1 MSDRLP
7 LYVGM
12 VRIIQ
17 RYLTTHLGLALSLS
31 SQPARQVPTSSLLR
45 FRAINNSLTSRMQE
59 QVIESQTCSRRRAQW
74 PQTASMRR
82 KSRWHKTHNRGTLH
96 FRNWPDSEMA
106 QRPDGVRFLGYSGLV
121 VLTASLSASDPE
133 QIPSHTSRTP
143 AQPSE

>member
-1 MSDRLP
+1 EQTNSPVSPMQLLQAVSSWETPPCIGAWAERGELTSVSDRLP

-31 SQPARQVPTSSLLR
+31 SQAARQVPTSSLLR

-96 FRNWPDSEMA
+96 FRNWS
-106 QRPDGVRFLGYSGLV
+106 
-121 VLTASLSASDPE
+121 
-133 QIPSHTSRTP
+133 
-143 AQPSE
+143 